1 MLFPTAFSC
10 RWTWCVHSA
19 VPLIACQTITILF
32 AANFLRLNK
41 LMAIAASQLCIPPFI
56 PALCIEVGYFV
67 RHGRFLTE
75 ISLETI
81 GYQGLER
88 IFEWFLGSLILGPAL
103 GLLVGITIYITAI
116 ILKRIS
122 TEDG

>member
-1 MLFPTAFSC
+1 
-10 RWTWCVHSA
+10 
-19 VPLIACQTITILF
+19 
-32 AANFLRLNK
+32 
-41 LMAIAASQLCIPPFI
+41 
-56 PALCIEVGYFV
+56 VGYFV

-122 TEDG
+122 IEDG